1 MAQLTIDKLKDFE
14 IPINISRKNNY
25 NPASRGVVLYN
36 DAINLHGAIELVA
49 TDLVNKLTP
58 GQTPEAI
65 RDTVATFI
73 KAGNNITVTH
83 NDWIDELIISAR
95 DSIYTGSGTIPTNT
109 TASVQGI
116 FNIDTSGAAGK
127 FINIGGVTGTSMN
140 RYGLS
145 IGDSSLN
152 LGNIFGNFNQGTV
165 QLNPSYTQIANNND
179 ALILYNSGGGNLV
192 LSGAFTIHNAPANG
206 GIKYDSDYSANFTDR
221 SLVDKAYVDSI
232 AAGLPPATQQ
242 GAVLVY
248 NGSAWQAVYP
258 RIEIFNNVSGTF
270 IHLNNIPVQYAPV
283 QVFRNGIYLMP
294 NEDFTLAGADINF
307 TIPYN
312 INDKIIINYYI

>member
-65 RDTVATFI
+65 RDTVATFL
-73 KAGNNITVTH
+73 KAGNNITLTH
-83 NDWIDELIISAR
+83 NDWIDELIISAN

-109 TASVQGI
+109 TASVAGI
-116 FNIDTSGAAGK
+116 FNIDTAGAAGK
-127 FINIGGVTGTSMN
+127 FINIGGVTGTSTN

-145 IGDSSLN
+145 VGDSSLN
-152 LGNIFGNFNQGTV
+152 LGNIFGNFNQGTI
-165 QLNPSYTQIANNND
+165 QLNPSYTQVANNND
-179 ALILYNSGGGNLV
+179 ALIFYNSGGGNLV
-192 LSGAFTIHNAPANG
+192 LSGNFFIQNNIANG
-206 GIKYDSDYSANFTDR
+206 GIKYDIDYSSSFTPR

-242 GAVLVY
+242 GAIVMY
-248 NGSAWQAVYP
+248 NGASWQAVYP
-258 RIEIFNNVSGTF
+258 RIEIFNNISGTF

-283 QVFRNGIYLMP
+283 QVFRNGIFLMP
-294 NEDFTLAGADINF
+294 NEDFILAGADINF

-312 INDKIIINYYI
+312 TNDRIIINYYI